1 MFYIFQRYFV
11 NFYWCDIFKCI
22 VKRYWAVIEIELCKE
37 GIIVTVTVTV
47 NATAIAIAIAIA
59 IVIVIAM
66 SDLTEFFFGYLPGSG
81 KLGNDVTK
89 ILTSEIKGAFH
100 YVKGLRKFK

>member
-47 NATAIAIAIAIA
+47 NATAIAI
-59 IVIVIAM
+59 VIVM
-66 SDLTEFFFGYLPGSG
+66 SDLTEFFFGYLPG
-81 KLGNDVTK
+81 
-89 ILTSEIKGAFH
+89 
-100 YVKGLRKFK
+100 

>member
-47 NATAIAIAIAIA
+47 TVNATAIAIA
-59 IVIVIAM
+59 IVIVIVM
-66 SDLTEFFFGYLPGSG
+66 SDLTEFFFGYLPG
-81 KLGNDVTK
+81 
-89 ILTSEIKGAFH
+89 
-100 YVKGLRKFK
+100 